1 MDEKVLR
8 ALLNAVPEIDRLAAL
23 KSHNVLG
30 TALHCAASRQQNNIV
45 LCILTSMSSENV
57 FSIVKIHKDDG
68 STIMH
73 TCFTDDN
80 IEVLDK
86 IFKLVS
92 LDQAIK
98 LLSMKDTAELTCI
111 DYAVIK
117 EHNATLKLMLEMVS
131 IEKLLQEG
139 LLRTAD
145 GKPLA
150 NRKYSCVEMMS
161 TLLGRNEGRA
171 LTRPNDLFII

>member
-1 MDEKVLR
+1 MLR

-92 LDQAIK
+92 LTEAIK

-111 DYAVIK
+111 DYAVRK
-117 EHNATLKLMLEMVS
+117 KHKASLKLLFELISV
-131 IEKLLQEG
+131 EKLLQEG
-139 LLRTAD
+139 LLRTLD
-145 GKPLA
+145 GK
-150 NRKYSCVEMMS
+150 
-161 TLLGRNEGRA
+161 LLGKNLCRNSELISIS
-171 LTRPNDLFII
+171 LTRSYG